1 MAHTTMSSH
10 PESGY
15 LEIILGGMYAGKTS
29 RLVEIYKQCKFC
41 NISVA
46 VINHSIDNRYD
57 DELLSTHDQVK
68 IPCIKTERLF
78 DIWTDN
84 FDIENNI
91 EHIKRTKDKLK
102 VLSSNVI
109 LINEGQFF
117 SDLEDFVKKLL
128 EYGKKVYVCG
138 LDGDFERKKF
148 GQILDLIPLCDKVT
162 KLTSL
167 CSLCKNGTP
176 GIFSKRITSEK
187 AQTVVG
193 SDNYIPVCRNCYYK

>member
-1 MAHTTMSSH
+1 MSSRL
-10 PESGY
+10 ESAY
-15 LEIILGGMYAGKTS
+15 LEIILGGMFSGKSS
-29 RLVEIYKQCKFC
+29 RLVEIYKQCNFC
-41 NISVA
+41 NISVT

-57 DELLSTHDQVK
+57 EELMSTHDHIK

-78 DIWTDN
+78 DVWTDYI
-84 FDIENNI
+84 DMDMT
-91 EHIKRTKDKLK
+91 HIHDVYRIKDKFK
-102 VLSSNVI
+102 VASSSVI

-117 SDLEDFVKKLL
+117 PDLEEFVKILL
-128 EYGKKVYVCG
+128 SHNKKVYVCG

-176 GIFSKRITSEK
+176 GIFSKRITCEK
-187 AQTVVG
+187 EQTVVG
-193 SDNYIPVCRNCYYK
+193 SDNYIPVCRNCYEK